1 LIQASEHANVEKN
14 LKIRLINK
22 PSRFSFSN
30 FVAQFMQTEAPKN
43 SNRRLRSSYISA
55 ILSISLVL
63 LMLGLLGLLV
73 LDAKKISD
81 YVKEHVELNV
91 YLNDGIASA
100 DIKRFQKNIEQKP
113 YAKSVVYISKQQALD
128 SLMKELGEGA
138 LGMLESNPLPATI
151 DIRVNSAYSN
161 PDSLKKIHD
170 ELASSNLAREVTYQQ
185 TEVDKMNENFKAIA
199 MVILVFC
206 ALLFFIAVALINNTI
221 RLSMYSRRFL
231 IKSMQLVGATRAF
244 IRWPFLKRGI
254 LHGIYAGIIAGILLS
269 GIIYVIHTRFPELGQ
284 LSDMRMLGIL
294 VGGVLVLGLL
304 LSFISTFFAVN
315 RYLRL
320 KTDEL
325 Y

>member
-1 LIQASEHANVEKN
+1 MQTQAS
-14 LKIRLINK
+14 
-22 PSRFSFSN
+22 
-30 FVAQFMQTEAPKN
+30 KN

-63 LMLGLLGLLV
+63 LLLGLLGLLI

-81 YVKEHVELNV
+81 YVKEHVEVNV
-91 YLNDGIASA
+91 FLNDGIASA
-100 DIKRFQKNIEQKP
+100 DIKRFQKKIEKQA
-113 YAKSVVYISKQQALD
+113 YAKSVIYISKQQALD
-128 SLMKELGEGA
+128 SMITELGEDA
-138 LGMLESNPLPATI
+138 LGMLESNPLPATL
-151 DIRVNSAYSN
+151 DIRVNAEYSN
-161 PDSLKKIHD
+161 PDSLKKIKD

-185 TEVDKMNENFKAIA
+185 TEVDKMNENFRAIA

-206 ALLFFIAVALINNTI
+206 GLLFFIAVALINNTI

-231 IKSMQLVGATRAF
+231 IKSMQLVGATKVF

-254 LHGIYAGIIAGILLS
+254 VHGIYAGIIAGILLS
-269 GIIYVIHTRFPELGQ
+269 GIIYFIHTRFPELGQ
-284 LSDMRMLGIL
+284 LSDIPMLGML
-294 VGGVLVLGLL
+294 VLSVMVLGLL

>member
-1 LIQASEHANVEKN
+1 
-14 LKIRLINK
+14 
-22 PSRFSFSN
+22 
-30 FVAQFMQTEAPKN
+30 MQTEAPKN

-81 YVKEHVELNV
+81 YVKEHVELNI
-91 YLNDGIASA
+91 YLNDGISNSE
-100 DIKRFQKNIEQKP
+100 IKKFQSSLEKKP

-128 SLMKELGEGA
+128 SLMKELGEDA

-151 DIRVNSAYSN
+151 DIRVQSEYSN

-170 ELASSNLAREVTYQQ
+170 DLSASNFAREVTYQQ
-185 TEVDKMNENFKAIA
+185 TEVDKMNENFRAIA

-206 ALLFFIAVALINNTI
+206 GLLFFIAVALINNTI

-231 IKSMQLVGATRAF
+231 IKSMQLVGATRSF
-244 IRWPFLKRGI
+244 IRWPFIKKGI
-254 LHGIYAGIIAGILLS
+254 FHGIYAGIIAAILLS

-294 VGGVLVLGLL
+294 VGGILVLGLI

>member
-1 LIQASEHANVEKN
+1 
-14 LKIRLINK
+14 
-22 PSRFSFSN
+22 
-30 FVAQFMQTEAPKN
+30 MQTEAPKN